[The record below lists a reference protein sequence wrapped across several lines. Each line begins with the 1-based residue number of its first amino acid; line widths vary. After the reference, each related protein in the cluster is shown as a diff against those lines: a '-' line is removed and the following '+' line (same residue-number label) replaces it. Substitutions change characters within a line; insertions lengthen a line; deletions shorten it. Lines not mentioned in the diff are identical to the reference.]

1 MDDIKKQLCAAPFFS
16 PLSGAALERV
26 AKTARFIDIGKN
38 QTLFSRGEEA
48 DAAYII
54 AGGQI
59 AIEVLSGSGR
69 VARVATIG
77 VNAIFGEL
85 AILDNG
91 ARTADAR
98 AINAATLVRIPSA
111 IIIEMFETEPAFA
124 RAVMQD
130 LTAKLRS
137 TNDQVESI
145 ALKSLASRLA
155 GLLLTLGVDKDGN
168 PGVITTTQSELA
180 ERLLATREK
189 VNIHLQTLQRAG
201 AIILSRG
208 RIKISNL
215 ESLDDAANH
224 D

>member
-59 AIEVLSGSGR
+59 AIEVLSGAGR
-69 VARVATIG
+69 VVRVATI
-77 VNAIFGEL
+77 NAGAVIGEL
-85 AILDNG
+85 AVLDGG

-98 AINAATLVRIPSA
+98 AVNAATLLRIPSA

-124 RAVMQD
+124 KAVVRG
-130 LTAKLRS
+130 LAARLRS

-145 ALKSLASRLA
+145 ALRSLPSRLA
-155 GLLLTLGVDKDGN
+155 RLLLTLGVDKDGK
-168 PGVITTTQSELA
+168 PGVITITQSELA
-180 ERLLATREK
+180 ERLLVTREK
-189 VNIHLQTLQRAG
+189 VNIHLQTLQRDG
-201 AIILSRG
+201 ALKLSRG
-208 RIKISNL
+208 RIKLENL
-215 ESLDDAANH
+215 EPLYDAAN
-224 D
+224 DG